1 MVAGGWPFWV
11 FIAVLILL
19 HFVLR
24 LGLDLG
30 QTGPDLLVPA
40 VLLGAR
46 RLSGGRAAVLGFAA
60 GVLQDALALVGFGAS
75 AILLTVLA
83 FLGARTRDLFFGDSL
98 LFIGLYLFAGT
109 WVFNAA
115 RLLMAGAGMRADPLH
130 QLLVQ
135 APLAAL
141 YSAAAGVIAL
151 LLYRVVVG
159 DR

>member
-1 MVAGGWPFWV
+1 MAAGGWPFWL

-19 HFVLR
+19 HFVLH
-24 LGLDLG
+24 LGLGLG
-30 QTGPDLLVPA
+30 PTGPDLLVPA

-46 RLSGGRAAVLGFAA
+46 RLSAGRAAVLGFAA
-60 GVLQDALALVGFGAS
+60 GMLQDSFALVGFAVS

-109 WVFNAA
+109 WVFHAA
-115 RLLMAGAGMRADPLH
+115 WFLVAGRGAGADPVYEIF
-130 QLLVQ
+130 VQ

-141 YSAAAGVIAL
+141 FSAAAGVIAL